1 VTQAT
6 RQRERPKQR
15 MRAED
20 RRDAIVA
27 AALEVFA
34 AGGYEASLDEVAERA
49 GISKALIY
57 EHFASK
63 KELHAALL
71 EQNLGELLDRVIA
84 ATAAANT
91 PEGRLR
97 TGTEAFF
104 AFVEERREAWR
115 MLFRNTG
122 DPELAAS
129 LARLQEEAAS
139 AVAELVARDAPPES
153 PIEGESLEVAVEM
166 IAHQLVGAGQ
176 ALANWWDEHRDVPR
190 EDVLQAMMDVAWL
203 GLERLAAGERWR

>member
-1 VTQAT
+1 
-6 RQRERPKQR
+6 

-34 AGGYEASLDEVAERA
+34 AGGYEASLDEVADRA

-63 KELHAALL
+63 KDLHAALL
-71 EQNLGELLDRVIA
+71 EQNLGDLLERVIA

-153 PIEGESLEVAVEM
+153 PVEGESLEVAVEM

-190 EDVLQAMMDVAWL
+190 EDILQAMMDVAWL
-203 GLERLAAGERWR
+203 GLERLAAGERWG